1 MLKNV
6 VDGIKKQYKP
16 ALSSNYNRIIDIY
29 LNTKQGKQVEI
40 KTPRYGRKPQ
50 ISISG
55 KLGMDFNASEFEV
68 RITNLYSDSILS
80 GLTSIDVFAGY
91 ADNLSFAISGSVANV
106 FTEKPAPDKVTV
118 IQCITAQYESWFNK
132 TAKIEFKSSFSVKD
146 FIDKVSSA
154 LGFDSAI
161 IDSDIIEETFN
172 APFSHNGR
180 IVDAI
185 RKYNKAVGINDW
197 LVITPI
203 NGRLRVFKASANGRH
218 KGEAYSS
225 VHTLNL
231 LSQVPQFSGGVVN
244 LVLPWI
250 PTIKPGDL
258 VQFPAGIAKT
268 SIGALQYNKAVVD
281 TVSFNFSTIGKE
293 NQMIIMGTPEGQ

>member
-6 VDGIKKQYKP
+6 VESIKKQYKP
-16 ALSSNYNRIIDIY
+16 TLSNNYNRIIDVY
-29 LNTKQGKQVEI
+29 LNTLQGKQIEI

-55 KLGMDFNASEFEV
+55 KLGMERNANEFEL

-91 ADNLSFAISGSVANV
+91 ADNLSFALSGSVQNIY
-106 FTEKPAPDKVTV
+106 TENPAPDKVTV
-118 IQCITAQYESWFNK
+118 IQCVTAEYDTWLNK
-132 TAKIEFKSSFSVKD
+132 TAKIEFQSSFSVKA
-146 FIDKVSSA
+146 FADKVSSA

-161 IDSDIIEETFN
+161 IDSDIAGETFN

-180 IVDAI
+180 IIDAI
-185 RKYNKAVGINDW
+185 GKFIKGIHIDG
-197 LVITPI
+197 LCITPQ
-203 NGRLRVFKASANGRH
+203 NKRLRIFRASANG
-218 KGEAYSS
+218 KVYSAS
-225 VHTLNL
+225 HTLNL
-231 LSQVPQFSGGVVN
+231 LSQSPQFSGGVVN

-250 PTIKPGDL
+250 PTVKPGDL
-258 VQFPAGIAKT
+258 VQFPTEIAKA

-281 TVSFNFSTIGKE
+281 TVSFEFSTLGGG
-293 NQMIIMGTPEGQ
+293 NQMTIVGTPEGQ